1 MKYTNELKK
10 IGLTPDQA
18 SVYEVLIENPAL
30 TARLVA
36 VNAGVNREL
45 TYIVLGQLES
55 LGLVERLERPKKIT
69 LFRALHPKHIQ
80 KIVDNKNTEAEKA
93 TDAFNKMFQ
102 KMLLSYNSAR
112 HHPHVSFY
120 EGLDGLAVV
129 YDMVLSE
136 AKKVQVIRS
145 RYDYDNQ
152 DVRKMVTA
160 QITAQA
166 NKGIESYVL
175 SPLLPHMDNTPHI
188 YSSKKKSARKI
199 IPVGKFDLPAQII
212 IYNNKVCITSFT
224 DEIVTTI
231 TESPAIAQTFKILF
245 AYIWDSI

>member
-1 MKYTNELKK
+1 MKYTYELAK
-10 IGLTPDQA
+10 IGLTTDQA
-18 SVYEVLIENPAL
+18 AIYETLIENPAL

-36 VNAGVNREL
+36 VNSGVHREL
-45 TYIVLGQLES
+45 AYIVLGQLES
-55 LGLVERLERPKKIT
+55 LGLIERLERPKKVM

-80 KIVDNKNTEAEKA
+80 KIVETKNTEAEKA
-93 TDAFNKMFQ
+93 TEAYNKLFQ
-102 KMLLSYNSAR
+102 KMLLSYNQAR

-129 YDMVLSE
+129 YKMILDE
-136 AKKVQVIRS
+136 AKKVNVIRS
-145 RYDYDNQ
+145 RYDYDNVE
-152 DVRKMVTA
+152 VRAMVTSHIA
-160 QITAQA
+160 AQA
-166 NKGIESYVL
+166 EKGIESYVL
-175 SPLLPHMDNTPHI
+175 SPLLPHMDSTPHM
-188 YSSKKKSARKI
+188 YSTKKKSARKI

-231 TESPAIAQTFKILF
+231 TESPAIAETFRVLF